1 MVRRIAA
8 IVLVLLGAVSIV
20 LGVLSATAW
29 RTSDV
34 VSVTS
39 TAIDTPL
46 VVVDPG
52 VPTIVNDSVEV
63 TVTAATPEQAV
74 TVIEG
79 RDVDIIGWIA
89 DGAYQRITG
98 LPDWDVLTTEVVEGV
113 AEVPSPVGNDMWLS
127 TQQGTG
133 ELTWTMTATDERI
146 ALLIP
151 RDGATG
157 PAPTVTFTWSREVAT
172 PYRDPLV
179 GGGIAGI
186 VVGLALGAWSI
197 VAGRRRKLAADQ
209 ARIEAERV
217 AAVDAAKQDPES
229 TAILAPTLARQAE
242 QNEAEL
248 PPAEETLTRRQRRAL
263 AATTAAAAAA
273 AASDKARTESEA
285 GEGSESEPS
294 QSQTEPEA
302 AEELVAVE
310 DIATAITA
318 APEEAGAPDSP
329 EAYPAW
335 LRTAEGEPSDPAVEV
350 AVDSEMVSAPDEQAD
365 GEPADGEPADG
376 EQADSEPAEV
386 ESEAAEGEQV
396 ESETDVVDEQAET
409 DAVVNEQVDEV
420 AAEVEQAGE
429 DQAEMVSEGGPV
441 QEDSSESAEE
451 VAAPV
456 LAKSKLANLRGWRP
470 GKGKQQPETKDE
482 AAASSPSGQTP
493 EPETAESSSLDEAT
507 EPAPAAND
515 EGEHLAADASAWR
528 RRWGVSTDTSET
540 SDTSEATDNETS
552 DTSEDPEVTN
562 EEGQN

>member
-8 IVLVLLGAVSIV
+8 IVLVLLGAASIV

-263 AATTAAAAAA
+263 AATTAAAAAV

-350 AVDSEMVSAPDEQAD
+350 AVDSESVGVSDEQAD
-365 GEPADGEPADG
+365 GEL
-376 EQADSEPAEV
+376 AEV
-386 ESEAAEGEQV
+386 ESEAVEGEQA
-396 ESETDVVDEQAET
+396 EAETDVVVDEQAET

-420 AAEVEQAGE
+420 ADEVEQAGE

-540 SDTSEATDNETS
+540 SDTSE
-552 DTSEDPEVTN
+552 DPEVTN

>member
-8 IVLVLLGAVSIV
+8 IVLVLLGAASIV

-350 AVDSEMVSAPDEQAD
+350 AVDSESVGVSDEQAD
-365 GEPADGEPADG
+365 GEL
-376 EQADSEPAEV
+376 AEV
-386 ESEAAEGEQV
+386 ESEAVEGEQA
-396 ESETDVVDEQAET
+396 EAETDVVVDEQAET

-420 AAEVEQAGE
+420 ADEVEQAVEVQAVE

-441 QEDSSESAEE
+441 EESAESAE
-451 VAAPV
+451 AIAAPV
-456 LAKSKLANLRGWRP
+456 PAKSKLANLRGWRP

-540 SDTSEATDNETS
+540 SDTSE
-552 DTSEDPEVTN
+552 DPEVTN

>member
-63 TVTAATPEQAV
+63 TVKAATPEQAV

-79 RDVDIIGWIA
+79 RDVDVIGWIA

-98 LPDWDVLTTEVVEGV
+98 LPDWDELSTEVVEGV

-350 AVDSEMVSAPDEQAD
+350 AVDSESVGVSDEQAD
-365 GEPADGEPADG
+365 GEL
-376 EQADSEPAEV
+376 AEV
-386 ESEAAEGEQV
+386 ESEAVEGEQA
-396 ESETDVVDEQAET
+396 EAETDVVVDEQAET

-420 AAEVEQAGE
+420 ADEVEQAVEVQAVE

-441 QEDSSESAEE
+441 EESAESAE
-451 VAAPV
+451 AIAAPV
-456 LAKSKLANLRGWRP
+456 PAKSKLANLRGWRP

-482 AAASSPSGQTP
+482 AATPAPSAQTP
-493 EPETAESSSLDEAT
+493 ETETAESSAPDEAD

>member
-8 IVLVLLGAVSIV
+8 IVLVLLGAASIV

-52 VPTIVNDSVEV
+52 VPTIVKDSVEI

-79 RDVDIIGWIA
+79 RDVDVIGWIA

-98 LPDWDVLTTEVVEGV
+98 LPDWDELSTEVVEGV

-263 AATTAAAAAA
+263 AATTAAAAAV

-350 AVDSEMVSAPDEQAD
+350 AVDSESVGVSDEQAD
-365 GEPADGEPADG
+365 GEL
-376 EQADSEPAEV
+376 AEV
-386 ESEAAEGEQV
+386 ESEAVEGEQA
-396 ESETDVVDEQAET
+396 EAETDVVVDEQAET

-420 AAEVEQAGE
+420 ADEVEQAGE
-429 DQAEMVSEGGPV
+429 DQAEMVSEGGP
-441 QEDSSESAEE
+441 AEAI
-451 VAAPV
+451 AAPV
-456 LAKSKLANLRGWRP
+456 PAKSKLANLRGWRP

-552 DTSEDPEVTN
+552 DTSEDPELTN

>member
-8 IVLVLLGAVSIV
+8 IVLVLLGAASIV

-263 AATTAAAAAA
+263 AATTAAAAAV

-335 LRTAEGEPSDPAVEV
+335 LRTAEREPSDPAVEV
-350 AVDSEMVSAPDEQAD
+350 AVDSESVGVSDEQAD
-365 GEPADGEPADG
+365 GEL
-376 EQADSEPAEV
+376 AEV
-386 ESEAAEGEQV
+386 ESEAVEGEQA
-396 ESETDVVDEQAET
+396 EAETDVVVDEQAET

-420 AAEVEQAGE
+420 ADEVEQAVEVQAVE

-528 RRWGVSTDTSET
+528 RRWGVSTDTSE
-540 SDTSEATDNETS
+540 AS

>member
-8 IVLVLLGAVSIV
+8 IVLVLLGAASIV

-263 AATTAAAAAA
+263 AATTAAAAAV

-350 AVDSEMVSAPDEQAD
+350 AVDSESVGVSDEQAD
-365 GEPADGEPADG
+365 GEL
-376 EQADSEPAEV
+376 AEV
-386 ESEAAEGEQV
+386 ESEAVEGEQA
-396 ESETDVVDEQAET
+396 EAETDVVVDEQAET

-420 AAEVEQAGE
+420 ADEVEQAVEVQAVE

-441 QEDSSESAEE
+441 EESAESAE
-451 VAAPV
+451 AIAAPV
-456 LAKSKLANLRGWRP
+456 PAKSKLANLRGWRP

-540 SDTSEATDNETS
+540 SDTSE
-552 DTSEDPEVTN
+552 DPEVTN

>member
-8 IVLVLLGAVSIV
+8 IVLVLLGAASIV

-350 AVDSEMVSAPDEQAD
+350 AVDSESVGVSDEQAD
-365 GEPADGEPADG
+365 GEL
-376 EQADSEPAEV
+376 AEV
-386 ESEAAEGEQV
+386 ESEAVEGEQA
-396 ESETDVVDEQAET
+396 EAETDVVVDEQAET

-420 AAEVEQAGE
+420 ADEVEQAGE

-540 SDTSEATDNETS
+540 SDTSE
-552 DTSEDPEVTN
+552 DPEVTN

>member
-52 VPTIVNDSVEV
+52 VPTIVNDSVEI
-63 TVTAATPEQAV
+63 TVKAATPEQAV

-79 RDVDIIGWIA
+79 RDVDVIGWIA

-98 LPDWDVLTTEVVEGV
+98 LPDWDELSTEVVEGV

-350 AVDSEMVSAPDEQAD
+350 AVDSEMVSAPDEQA
-365 GEPADGEPADG
+365 EG
-376 EQADSEPAEV
+376 EQAV
-386 ESEAAEGEQV
+386 
-396 ESETDVVDEQAET
+396 
-409 DAVVNEQVDEV
+409 
-420 AAEVEQAGE
+420 E
-429 DQAEMVSEGGPV
+429 DQAEMVSEGGP
-441 QEDSSESAEE
+441 AEAI
-451 VAAPV
+451 AAPV
-456 LAKSKLANLRGWRP
+456 PAKSKLANLRGWRP

-482 AAASSPSGQTP
+482 AVTPAPSAQTP
-493 EPETAESSSLDEAT
+493 EAETAESSSPDEAA

>member
-8 IVLVLLGAVSIV
+8 IVLVLLGAASIV

-79 RDVDIIGWIA
+79 RDVDVIGWIA

-98 LPDWDVLTTEVVEGV
+98 LPDWDELSTEVVEGV

-350 AVDSEMVSAPDEQAD
+350 AVDSESVGVSDEQAD
-365 GEPADGEPADG
+365 GEL
-376 EQADSEPAEV
+376 AEV
-386 ESEAAEGEQV
+386 ESEAVEGEQA
-396 ESETDVVDEQAET
+396 EAETDVVVDEQAET

-420 AAEVEQAGE
+420 ADEVEQAGE

>member
-79 RDVDIIGWIA
+79 RDVDVIGWIA

-98 LPDWDVLTTEVVEGV
+98 LPDWDELSTEVVEGV

-242 QNEAEL
+242 QNEADL

-365 GEPADGEPADG
+365 GEL
-376 EQADSEPAEV
+376 AEV
-386 ESEAAEGEQV
+386 ESEAVEGEQA
-396 ESETDVVDEQAET
+396 EAETDVVVDEQAET

-420 AAEVEQAGE
+420 ADEVEQAVEVQAVE

-441 QEDSSESAEE
+441 EESAESAE
-451 VAAPV
+451 AIAAPV
-456 LAKSKLANLRGWRP
+456 PAKSKLANLRGWRP

-482 AAASSPSGQTP
+482 AATPAPSAQTP
-493 EPETAESSSLDEAT
+493 ETETAESSAPDEAD

-528 RRWGVSTDTSET
+528 RRWGVSTDTSE
-540 SDTSEATDNETS
+540 AS